1 VVAFYEVKVRILHFF
16 KLVGV
21 GLRQRPPPP
30 GVGAGGGSETGRKS
44 RMLGKSMSYLRADR
58 RVDNFT

>member
-1 VVAFYEVKVRILHFF
+1 MVAFYEVDVWILHFF

-30 GVGAGGGSETGRKS
+30 GVGAGGGSESAQKPEIPWES
-44 RMLGKSMSYLRADR
+44 ISYLRADR
-58 RVDNFT
+58 RVDDFT